1 LSEKALARGEKAK
14 VHIKIDTGMGR
25 IGFLPQKE
33 TMSLI
38 KKICSLDGLQ
48 VEGIFTHF
56 AVADEK
62 DKAFTRHQLEK
73 FTRLISYLE
82 EEGIK
87 IPLKHA
93 ANSAAIIDLPETHF
107 DMVRAGILL
116 YGLYPSSEVDHKKIN
131 LIPALELKT
140 KVSFVKKVGAGTS
153 ISYGRKYFVRDEA
166 IIASLPLGYADGYPR
181 KLSNQGE
188 VLLGGKRVSV
198 VGTICMDQFMVD
210 ASQVPDVKIGDEVV
224 IIGRQGTECISVEE
238 IAERLNTINYEI
250 ICMLSERIPRI
261 YFDEKA

>member
-1 LSEKALARGEKAK
+1 
-14 VHIKIDTGMGR
+14 
-25 IGFLPQKE
+25 
-33 TMSLI
+33 
-38 KKICSLDGLQ
+38 
-48 VEGIFTHF
+48 
-56 AVADEK
+56 
-62 DKAFTRHQLEK
+62 
-73 FTRLISYLE
+73 
-82 EEGIK
+82 
-87 IPLKHA
+87 
-93 ANSAAIIDLPETHF
+93 
-107 DMVRAGILL
+107 MVRAGILL
-116 YGLYPSSEVDHKKIN
+116 YGCIHIEVDHKKIN
-131 LIPALELKT
+131 LYCSGLKT
-140 KVSFVKKVGAGTS
+140 KVSLLNGRDS